1 MTIMSSFCVTIRPRW
16 AAGDISA
23 RYTGTITD
31 APPTA
36 RPRTVRAATS
46 SSVVGA
52 REQAMVETA
61 KMRASTMMV
70 LRRPKRSDSRPA
82 VMAPNAAPNRRVDVT
97 SPSVSGVSPRSRC
110 MNGRAPL
117 MTPVS

>member
-1 MTIMSSFCVTIRPRW
+1 MSLFCVTIRPRW

-36 RPRTVRAATS
+36 RPRTVLATTS

-52 REQAMVETA
+52 KEQAIVESA
-61 KMRASTMMV
+61 KIRASAMMV
-70 LRRPKRSDSRPA
+70 RRLPKRSESRPA
-82 VMAPNAAPNRRVDVT
+82 VMAPNAAPKSRVEVT
-97 SPSVSGVSPRSRC
+97 RPSVSGVSPRSRC
-110 MNGRAPL
+110 IKGRAPL
-117 MTPVS
+117 ITPVS